1 MKTTKHFALVAL
13 LVLGATLSASNPVL
27 AQSTITLT
35 NVADPADP
43 DSDAS
48 GEATLTNV
56 VDSSDGYSEW
66 SGDYVFFYRVY
77 EGDLTVRCSGLT
89 PGATY
94 RVGPTGFQG
103 NNFQPTYSS
112 VQASDTGTVELA
124 VPVSF
129 VGEVE
134 LWHVLRWRKG
144 KPLFWEYVDSWQSGY
159 SFSVARKQGN
169 EYIEVLHGY

>member
-1 MKTTKHFALVAL
+1 MKTTKHFALMSVF
-13 LVLGATLSASNPVL
+13 VFGATLFASTPAR

-43 DSDAS
+43 DSDAA

-56 VDSSDGYSEW
+56 IDSSDAYGEW
-66 SGDYVFFYRVY
+66 NGDYFFVY
-77 EGDLTVRCSGLT
+77 HVYSGDLTVRCSGLT

-94 RVGPTGFQG
+94 SIGPTGFQG

-112 VQASDTGTVELA
+112 VKASDTGTVELA

-129 VGEVE
+129 VGEAE

-144 KPLFWEYVDSWQSGY
+144 KPLFWEYVDSSQLGY

-169 EYIEVLHGY
+169 GYIEVLHGY